1 MENNSTG
8 NSRYS
13 LIQRIGALLGI
24 AVLVGLSAATLWVA
38 LFGKVKSSTLFLRL
52 LVTTISAPIAIW
64 LLVWAFGAIVKI
76 KRNSKEEPET
86 EEGES
91 GNG

>member
-1 MENNSTG
+1 MENEGSKTG
-8 NSRYS
+8 RYT
-13 LIQRIGALLGI
+13 LIQRAGALLGVI
-24 AVLVGLSAATLWVA
+24 ALVGLSAATLWVA
-38 LFGKVKSSTLFLRL
+38 LFGGKRSDALFLRL

-64 LLVWAFGAIVKI
+64 LLVWALGAIVKGT
-76 KRNSKEEPET
+76 KKQDSES

>member
-1 MENNSTG
+1 MEDKGSKTG
-8 NSRYS
+8 RYTV
-13 LIQRIGALLGI
+13 IQRAGALLGVI
-24 AVLVGLSAATLWVA
+24 ALAGLSFATLWVA
-38 LFGKVKSSTLFLRL
+38 LFGGKRSDTLFLRL

-64 LLVWAFGAIVKI
+64 LLVWALGAIA
-76 KRNSKEEPET
+76 KRNKKEGSET